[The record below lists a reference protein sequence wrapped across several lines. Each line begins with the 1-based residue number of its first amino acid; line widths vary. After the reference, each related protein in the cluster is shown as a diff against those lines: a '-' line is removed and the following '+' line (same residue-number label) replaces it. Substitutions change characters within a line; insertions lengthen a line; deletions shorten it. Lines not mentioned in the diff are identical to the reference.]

1 MSLDFNSIN
10 VGDAIPEVSKRPI
23 NRTTLA
29 LFAGAS
35 NDHNPIH
42 IDTDVAKAAGM
53 DDVFA
58 QGMLSMAYLGQALTN
73 FVPQQNIR
81 TYGVRFGSITN
92 LKDKITCAGTVIEK
106 FEKDGENC
114 LKLEVKAANQDG
126 DVKLSGHAIVAIK

>member
-1 MSLDFNSIN
+1 MNFEDLTI
-10 VGDAIPEVSKRPI
+10 GDTIPEVTKRPI
-23 NRTTLA
+23 SRTTLA

-58 QGMLSMAYLGQALTN
+58 QGMLSMAYLAQALTN

-81 TYGVRFGSITN
+81 SYGVRFGSITN
-92 LKDKITCAGTVIEK
+92 LKDKITCSGTVIEK
-106 FEKDGENC
+106 FEADGEK
-114 LKLEVKAANQDG
+114 LVKLEVKAQNQDG
-126 DVKLSGHAIVAIK
+126 DVKLAGHAVIAV

>member
-1 MSLDFNSIN
+1 MNYDDIN
-10 VGDAIPEVSKRPI
+10 VGDTIKEVSKRPI
-23 NRTTLA
+23 SRTTLA

-58 QGMLSMAYLGQALTN
+58 QGMLSMAYLAQALTN
-73 FVPQQNIR
+73 FVPQKNIR

-92 LKDKITCAGTVIEK
+92 LKDEISCTGTVIEK
-106 FEKDGENC
+106 FKKDGENC
-114 LKLEVKAANQDG
+114 LKLEVKAKNQDG
-126 DVKLSGHAIVAIK
+126 DVKLSGHAVVAV